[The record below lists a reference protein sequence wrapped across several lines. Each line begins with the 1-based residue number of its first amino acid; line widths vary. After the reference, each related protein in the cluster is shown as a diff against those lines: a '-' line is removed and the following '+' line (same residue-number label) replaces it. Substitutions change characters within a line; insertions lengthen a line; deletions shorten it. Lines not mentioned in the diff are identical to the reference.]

1 MMSVLNII
9 VSAKYLELIGWQKGP
24 AVLAA
29 VAGRGHVSI
38 YSVSSLYKIA
48 HVSCHSLIRY

>member
-1 MMSVLNII
+1 MSVLNII

-29 VAGRGHVSI
+29 VAGKG
-38 YSVSSLYKIA
+38 
-48 HVSCHSLIRY
+48 SC